1 MGLGLAVKA
10 FFASLRNDETAERI
24 AEALGGDSASKVGAL
39 PAPSAGSTGENAEE
53 KVSAATVRR
62 GDSGA
67 TAALAL
73 LAALQREARFVDFVK
88 EPLDG
93 VDDAAVGAAARN
105 VRDRCAAA
113 LERFFEIRSILN
125 AEEGAAVEIDG
136 ETAKNPA
143 RVRVLGR
150 SASPESDGKIAGRLV
165 HAGWIAKKASP
176 PIWAGASEDAAVLA
190 PVEIE

>member
-10 FFASLRNDETAERI
+10 FFASLKNDETAERI

-39 PAPSAGSTGENAEE
+39 PAPAAGSTGESAGE
-53 KVSAATVRR
+53 KTSAAPVRR

-93 VDDAAVGAAARN
+93 VDDAAIGAAARN
-105 VRDRCAAA
+105 VRDRCASA
-113 LERFFEIRSILN
+113 LERFFEIRSILG
-125 AEEGAAVEIDG
+125 AEEGTTVEIDG
-136 ETAKNPA
+136 EAAKNPA

-150 SASPESDGKIAGRLV
+150 SAPLDSDGKIVGRLV
-165 HAGWIAKKASP
+165 HAGWIAKKASS
-176 PIWAGASEDAAVLA
+176 PIWAGAPEDAAVLA